1 MVLRVGLVE
10 TRKAGAYPQH
20 GISMRRREKRSDP
33 IEYLRLR
40 IAMLAEERIKND
52 DEVAHMVLD
61 KCCGE
66 LSYILEMLERQEA
79 EKNQ

>member
-1 MVLRVGLVE
+1 
-10 TRKAGAYPQH
+10 
-20 GISMRRREKRSDP
+20 MRRREKRSDP

-40 IAMLAEERIKND
+40 IDMLAEERIKND

-66 LSYILEMLERQEA
+66 LSYILEMLERQES
-79 EKNQ
+79 EKTSKKSRLL

>member
-1 MVLRVGLVE
+1 
-10 TRKAGAYPQH
+10 
-20 GISMRRREKRSDP
+20 
-33 IEYLRLR
+33 LRLR
-40 IAMLAEERIKND
+40 IDMLAEERIKND

-79 EKNQ
+79 EKKSVKNSRLL

>member
-1 MVLRVGLVE
+1 
-10 TRKAGAYPQH
+10 
-20 GISMRRREKRSDP
+20 
-33 IEYLRLR
+33 
-40 IAMLAEERIKND
+40 
-52 DEVAHMVLD
+52 MVLD

>member
-1 MVLRVGLVE
+1 
-10 TRKAGAYPQH
+10 
-20 GISMRRREKRSDP
+20 MRRREKRSDP

-40 IAMLAEERIKND
+40 IDMLAEERIKND

-79 EKNQ
+79 EKKISKKQQVTLVGCR

>member
-1 MVLRVGLVE
+1 
-10 TRKAGAYPQH
+10 
-20 GISMRRREKRSDP
+20 MRRREKRSDP

-79 EKNQ
+79 EKKSVKNSRLL